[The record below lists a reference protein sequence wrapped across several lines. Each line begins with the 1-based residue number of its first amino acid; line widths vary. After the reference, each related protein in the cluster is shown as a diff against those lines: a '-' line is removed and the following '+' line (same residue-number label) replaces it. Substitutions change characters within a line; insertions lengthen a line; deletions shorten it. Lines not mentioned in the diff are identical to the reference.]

1 MIEVSKCFG
10 PTKSINL
17 INDGSRKIAFVEF
30 CNKNDAVLAKE
41 KINKSAKLVN
51 SDIIVDFE
59 EKDAK
64 SNLKK
69 NLSENLNKG
78 ISQDRNENVKSI
90 HPKHLELIPFSNL
103 DIFCISI
110 NLEASFNII

>member
-17 INDGSRKIAFVEF
+17 INEGSRKIAFVEF

-41 KINKSAKLVN
+41 KINKSAKSVN
-51 SDIIVDFE
+51 SDIIVNFE
-59 EKDAK
+59 EKDDK

-69 NLSENLNKG
+69 NLSENLNKD
-78 ISQDRNENVKSI
+78 ISQNKNKDVKPI
-90 HPKHLELIPFSNL
+90 HPSHLELIPFSNL
-103 DIFCISI
+103 DIFCTSI
-110 NLEASFNII
+110 NLKRLLI